1 MDRNFYTLGNVD
13 PRKQLKLTMAS
24 FSIYQKSNL
33 LKDSLSSPRNMQK
46 CVSSQGDLGKSAS
59 QS

>member
-33 LKDSLSSPRNMQK
+33 LKDSLFTQK
-46 CVSSQGDLGKSAS
+46 YAEMRLLSR
-59 QS
+59 